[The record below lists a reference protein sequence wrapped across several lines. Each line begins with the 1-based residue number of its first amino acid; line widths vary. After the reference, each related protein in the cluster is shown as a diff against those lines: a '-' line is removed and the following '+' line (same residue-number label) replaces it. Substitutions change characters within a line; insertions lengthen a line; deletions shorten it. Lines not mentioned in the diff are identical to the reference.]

1 MKWVNYCLDNI
12 IHIKH
17 GYAFKGEFFSDT
29 PTDDILLTPGNF
41 NIGGGFKGLKLKYYN
56 GEYPIDY
63 ILNDNDVIV
72 TMTDLSKEADTL
84 GFAAKVPNWIG
95 KKFLHNQRIGLVTLK
110 SDEIDINF
118 IYWLMRTFSYQRYI
132 ANNATGTTVKHT
144 SPTKIYSYKFKAPKE
159 KQTQRKIAS
168 ILSAYD
174 DLIENNLRRIKLLE
188 EKVVLEYKIL
198 IKNNQSI
205 LKKKPIR
212 ELGNV
217 TSSKRIFLSEYV
229 EDGIPFYR
237 SKEII
242 SKATFENISNPLFIS
257 EAKYYDIK
265 TKFGVPKS
273 GDILITS
280 VGTIGFIHLVN
291 DNDGDFYFK
300 DGNLIWIRNLS
311 DTQLQYYIYFKF
323 RTEEFRNML
332 NSIAIGSSQK
342 ALTIE
347 TVKKIEIELPQERNL
362 IDFNISAKIVL
373 NLIYNLQNQ
382 NTKLREARDIL
393 LPRLMSGEIGV

>member
-1 MKWVNYCLDNI
+1 MRWEKKPLTDFVLFQRGFDLPREKFIDGEFPVVGSTSILGYHKEAKVKAPGIVTGRSGTIGQFQFLKQDFWPHNTSLWVKD
-12 IHIKH
+12 
-17 GYAFKGEFFSDT
+17 FKGNNEKFAYY
-29 PTDDILLTPGNF
+29 LLHTLDFISLN
-41 NIGGGFKGLKLKYYN
+41 GGGAVPTLNRNFLSSINVNVPKL
-56 GEYPIDY
+56 Y
-63 ILNDNDVIV
+63 I
-72 TMTDLSKEADTL
+72 
-84 GFAAKVPNWIG
+84 
-95 KKFLHNQRIGLVTLK
+95 Q
-110 SDEIDINF
+110 
-118 IYWLMRTFSYQRYI
+118 Q
-132 ANNATGTTVKHT
+132 
-144 SPTKIYSYKFKAPKE
+144 
-159 KQTQRKIAS
+159 KIAS

-174 DLIENNLRRIKLLE
+174 NLIENNLKRIKLLE
-188 EKVVLEYKIL
+188 EKVNLVYKIL
-198 IKNNQSI
+198 IKNSQST

-242 SKATFENISNPLFIS
+242 SKATFENISNPLFIL
-257 EAKYYDIK
+257 EAKYYNIK

-311 DTQLQYYIYFKF
+311 DSQLQYYLYFKF
-323 RTEEFRNML
+323 RTQEFRNML

-347 TVKKIEIELPQERNL
+347 TVKKIEIEIPEERNL

-393 LPRLMSGEIGV
+393 LPRLISGEIGV